1 MSYLVLSCSFCLFVV
16 TFCWCLIGFRLS
28 LSLCGF
34 LSAACCFSRVI
45 DYWLGMAICDLLWLF
60 RSPIFY
66 CHPSFIPILV
76 ITKSLLLPSLVA
88 VLLYCYIAISCIA
101 RCGSRLV
108 VSQSI
113 LSTPI
118 HSLHAISLSPRQF
131 VVASVGSS
139 SNFAKWLPG
148 SADGVLL
155 VSSALADAAFVCAAI
170 TPGSG
175 LACAPSPMG

>member
-1 MSYLVLSCSFCLFVV
+1 MSYLLLTCSFCLFVV
-16 TFCWCLIGFRLS
+16 TFCWCLIGFRLWLSVCRLLLFTGDRLLVRNGYLRS
-28 LSLCGF
+28 L
-34 LSAACCFSRVI
+34 V
-45 DYWLGMAICDLLWLF
+45 AISVANLLL
-60 RSPIFY
+60 P
-66 CHPSFIPILV
+66 PLLLLT
-76 ITKSLLLPSLVA
+76 TKSLLLPSLVA
-88 VLLYCYIAISCIA
+88 MLLCCYVAISCIA
-101 RCGSRLV
+101 SCGSRLV
-108 VSQSI
+108 VSESI

-118 HSLHAISLSPRQF
+118 HSLHAISFSPRQF

-148 SADGVLL
+148 SADGALL

>member
-1 MSYLVLSCSFCLFVV
+1 MSYLLLSCSFCLFVV

-28 LSLCGF
+28 LSVCRLLLFTGDR
-34 LSAACCFSRVI
+34 LLARNGYLRSLV
-45 DYWLGMAICDLLWLF
+45 AI
-60 RSPIFY
+60 S
-66 CHPSFIPILV
+66 V
-76 ITKSLLLPSLVA
+76 ANLLLPSLLLLNHYYCHPW
-88 VLLYCYIAISCIA
+88 LLYCYQLYCQLWKPFSCQP
-101 RCGSRLV
+101 V
-108 VSQSI
+108 
-113 LSTPI
+113 
-118 HSLHAISLSPRQF
+118 HSLHANPFSPRQF

-170 TPGSG
+170 APGSG